1 MYIYIYVYISLWMNV
16 WCFFT
21 TALWRTRPGPQG
33 LDMSPGPIMD
43 SRRDTNGPTS
53 CWVLNR
59 MKISQTG
66 LKHLFSLK
74 YPKIMKIALETPWRI
89 CLIANPDGEYSK
101 NVFVRRPE
109 YMTGTWAL
117 TIAQIALWSKE
128 TVYSNPRRDKRRV
141 SRTSI
146 VMFCRIVSSFP
157 FFLSFLRLLQML
169 WATG

>member
-1 MYIYIYVYISLWMNV
+1 MYVYIYMYIYICIYIYMYIYICIYIYICGWMFDV
-16 WCFFT
+16 F
-21 TALWRTRPGPQG
+21 LPQPSEERGPVPKV
-33 LDMSPGPIMD
+33 LTCPRPGPIMD

-128 TVYSNPRRDKRRV
+128 NVYSNPRREKRRV

-146 VMFCRIVSSFP
+146 VMF
-157 FFLSFLRLLQML
+157 
-169 WATG
+169 AA

>member
-1 MYIYIYVYISLWMNV
+1 MWLIYIYICIYIYMYIYISVDECLI
-16 WCFFT
+16 FFYHSPLKN
-21 TALWRTRPGPQG
+21 AARSPRSWHVPGSNHGLKKGYQRTHFLLSFKPHE
-33 LDMSPGPIMD
+33 
-43 SRRDTNGPTS
+43 
-53 CWVLNR
+53 
-59 MKISQTG
+59 ISQTG

-128 TVYSNPRRDKRRV
+128 NVYSNPRIPKR
-141 SRTSI
+141 
-146 VMFCRIVSSFP
+146 
-157 FFLSFLRLLQML
+157 
-169 WATG
+169 

>member
-1 MYIYIYVYISLWMNV
+1 MYIYIYLWKNV
-16 WCFFT
+16 WFFFN